1 MLFRSENVCL
11 NRDDTPDG
19 LAGDFIAL
27 SVTDTGSGIPEDILT
42 RVFEPFFTTK
52 GADKGTGLGL
62 SQVYGFARRSGG
74 TVVIKG
80 ALEHGT
86 QVTIYLPR
94 SHAPIDLPVEEDSS
108 RWVAHGEETIL
119 VVEDNCDVRTV
130 AVSLLEQLGYRTIA
144 VETAHAALEVLDSGC
159 SLQLIFT
166 DVVLPG
172 ETDGLAFARTVKAR
186 YSRIPIILTTGYA
199 KVFDS
204 DAEFPVL
211 RKPYQ
216 ISTLARVMREMLDH
230 AQADRAGAE
239 R

>member
-1 MLFRSENVCL
+1 
-11 NRDDTPDG
+11 
-19 LAGDFIAL
+19 
-27 SVTDTGSGIPEDILT
+27 
-42 RVFEPFFTTK
+42 
-52 GADKGTGLGL
+52 LGL

-74 TVVIKG
+74 TVLIKG
-80 ALEHGT
+80 GLQPGT

-94 SHAPIDLPVEEDSS
+94 THAPIDLPVEEDSS

-119 VVEDNCDVRTV
+119 VVEDNGDVRTV

-144 VETAHAALEVLDSGC
+144 VETADAARDVLESGC
-159 SLQLIFT
+159 SLHLIFT

-186 YSRIPIILTTGYA
+186 YSHIPIVLTTGYA

-204 DAEFPVL
+204 EAEFPVL

-216 ISTLARVMREMLDH
+216 ISTLARVIREVLDRSR
-230 AQADRAGAE
+230 ADQTGLAC
-239 R
+239 